1 MGDIRNGTAYFQRGG
16 EPMKAIVLSR
26 DKVVK
31 IRYNED
37 DKRNDLLDALM
48 TVQGMEV
55 IDRGY
60 RG

>member
-1 MGDIRNGTAYFQRGG
+1 MLHKRKGEEEKGG
-16 EPMKAIVLSR
+16 SQPMKAIVLSR
-26 DKVVK
+26 DRVIK

-37 DKRNDLLDALM
+37 DKLNELLEALI
-48 TVQGMEV
+48 TVPGMEL